1 MFKLLK
7 YTTKKERCF
16 AVIALIF
23 VILGVWLDLKLPD
36 YMREITQL
44 VQTQGSQLGDVLN
57 AGGKMIICSLL
68 SAGTT
73 IVVGYTVAHVAA
85 GLAKTLRNKVYS
97 KTIDFGKEEISKFS
111 NASLITRTTNDVM
124 QIQMFIAMGLQAIAR
139 APIMAAWAAF
149 KIAGKS
155 WQWTT
160 ATVVAVIILIM
171 VMITISCLVIPR
183 FKIMQKLTDNLNKTS
198 RENIVGIR
206 VVHAYNAE
214 MYQQNKFEQA
224 NNELTRTQLF
234 TTRSM
239 SFLFPTVGMIMS
251 GLTLAIYTIG
261 VLIINDASVP
271 ARLPLFSDMVVFSS
285 YAMQIIMS
293 FMMITVAFFIGP
305 RAFVAAG
312 RINEVLD
319 TNIAIVSGKKTKVDD
334 AMAGTVEFK
343 NVTFKY
349 PDAEHAVLRNIS
361 FIAKK
366 GETVAIIGSTGS
378 GKSSLV
384 QLIPRLFDCTSGQI
398 LLDGNNICELDEHF
412 LRKIVGYIPQKPFL
426 FKGTI
431 KSNIIYGEVGQVDE
445 SRIEKALMISQASDF
460 VKSLDLG
467 LNSEV
472 AQSGSNLSGGQRQR
486 ISIARAIYKNPEII
500 IFDDSFSALDYKTD
514 SAVREALTKE
524 LGGTTRIIVAQR
536 IGTIMDADQILVI
549 DDGHV
554 VGHGKHSELLKTCKV
569 YREIAESQLSEE
581 ELKNAR

>member
-1 MFKLLK
+1 MYKLLK
-7 YTTKKERCF
+7 YTTKKERF
-16 AVIALIF
+16 YAVIALVF
-23 VILGVWLDLKLPD
+23 VIFGVWLDLKLPD

-57 AGGKMIICSLL
+57 AGGKMIICALL

-73 IVVGYTVAHVAA
+73 IVVGYTVAKVAA
-85 GLAKTLRNKVYS
+85 GFAKTLRKKVYC

-149 KIAGKS
+149 KIAGKN
-155 WQWTT
+155 WQWTI
-160 ATVVAVIILIM
+160 ATVVSVIILIM
-171 VMITISCLVIPR
+171 VMTTISCLVIPR
-183 FKIMQKLTDNLNKTS
+183 FKVMQKLTDNLNKTS

-214 MYQQNKFEQA
+214 TYQQNKFKLA
-224 NNELTRTQLF
+224 NNELTNTQLF

-239 SFLFPTVGMIMS
+239 SFLFPTVGLIMS

-261 VLIINDASVP
+261 VLIITDAAVP

-319 TNIAIVSGKKTKVDD
+319 TKIAIVPGKKTTVDY
-334 AMAGTVEFK
+334 AKTGTVEFK

-361 FIAKK
+361 FSAKK
-366 GETVAIIGSTGS
+366 GETIAIIGSTGS

-384 QLIPRLFDCTSGQI
+384 QLIPRLFDCTSGEI
-398 LLDGNNICELDEHF
+398 LVDGENVCELDEHF

-431 KSNIIYGEVGQVDE
+431 KSNITYGEDE
-445 SRIEKALMISQASDF
+445 QPDDLKIEKALMISQANDF
-460 VKSLDLG
+460 VKGLDKG
-467 LNSEV
+467 LNSVV

-486 ISIARAIYKNPEII
+486 ISIARAIYKSPEIF

-514 SAVREALTKE
+514 SAVREALSRELVSATK
-524 LGGTTRIIVAQR
+524 IIVAQR

-549 DDGHV
+549 DDGHI

>member
-73 IVVGYTVAHVAA
+73 IVVGYTVAQVAA
-85 GLAKTLRNKVYS
+85 GFAKTLRNKVYS

-111 NASLITRTTNDVM
+111 NASLITRTTNDVI

-171 VMITISCLVIPR
+171 VMVTISCLVIPR

-319 TNIAIVSGKKTKVDD
+319 TNIAIVSGKKTKVDE
-334 AMAGTVEFK
+334 AMAGTVEFR

-398 LLDGNNICELDEHF
+398 LLDGNNVCELDEHF

-431 KSNIIYGEVGQVDE
+431 KSNIMYGEVGQVDE

>member
-1 MFKLLK
+1 MFKLFK

-85 GLAKTLRNKVYS
+85 GFAKTLRNKVYS

-214 MYQQNKFEQA
+214 MYQHNKFEQA

-384 QLIPRLFDCTSGQI
+384 QLIPRLFDCTSGEI
-398 LLDGNNICELDEHF
+398 LLDGNNVCELDEHF

-467 LNSEV
+467 LNSKV

-524 LGGTTRIIVAQR
+524 LGDTTRIIVAQR
-536 IGTIMDADQILVI
+536 IGTIIDADQILVI

>member
-7 YTTKKERCF
+7 YTTRKERCF

-44 VQTQGSQLGDVLN
+44 VQTQGSQLRDVLN

-73 IVVGYTVAHVAA
+73 IVVGYTVAQVAA
-85 GLAKTLRNKVYS
+85 GFAKTLRNKVYC

-319 TNIAIVSGKKTKVDD
+319 TNIAIVSGKKTTVDD

-366 GETVAIIGSTGS
+366 GESVAIIGSTGS

-398 LLDGNNICELDEHF
+398 LVDGNNVCELDEHF

-467 LNSEV
+467 LNSKV

-486 ISIARAIYKNPEII
+486 ISIARAIYKNPEIL

-549 DDGHV
+549 DDGHI

>member
-36 YMREITQL
+36 YMREITHL

-85 GLAKTLRNKVYS
+85 GFAKTLRNKVYS

-171 VMITISCLVIPR
+171 VMVIISCLVIPR

-214 MYQQNKFEQA
+214 VYQQNKFEQA

-285 YAMQIIMS
+285 YSMQIIMS

-361 FIAKK
+361 FVAKK

-398 LLDGNNICELDEHF
+398 LVDGNNVCELDEHF

-445 SRIEKALMISQASDF
+445 SRIEKALMISQVSDF

>member
-85 GLAKTLRNKVYS
+85 GFAKTLRNKVYS

-149 KIAGKS
+149 KISGKS

-171 VMITISCLVIPR
+171 VMVIISCLVIPR

-334 AMAGTVEFK
+334 VMAGTVE
-343 NVTFKY
+343 Y

-361 FIAKK
+361 FVAKK

-398 LLDGNNICELDEHF
+398 LVDGNNVCELDEHF

-431 KSNIIYGEVGQVDE
+431 KSNIMYGEVGQVDE

-472 AQSGSNLSGGQRQR
+472 AQSGSSLSGGQRQR

>member
-85 GLAKTLRNKVYS
+85 GFAKTLRNKVYS

-171 VMITISCLVIPR
+171 VMVTISCLVIPR

-239 SFLFPTVGMIMS
+239 SFPFPTVGMIMS

>member
-85 GLAKTLRNKVYS
+85 GFAKTLRNKVYS

-398 LLDGNNICELDEHF
+398 LVDGNNICELDEHF

>member
-85 GLAKTLRNKVYS
+85 GFAKTLRNKVYS

-171 VMITISCLVIPR
+171 VMIIISCLVIPR

-319 TNIAIVSGKKTKVDD
+319 TKIAIVSGKKTKVDD

-398 LLDGNNICELDEHF
+398 LLDGNNVCELDEHF

-445 SRIEKALMISQASDF
+445 SRIEKALIISQASDF

-467 LNSEV
+467 LNSRV

-524 LGGTTRIIVAQR
+524 LAGTTRIIVAQR

>member
-85 GLAKTLRNKVYS
+85 GFAKTLRNKVYS

-398 LLDGNNICELDEHF
+398 LLDGNNVFELDEHF

-467 LNSEV
+467 LNSKV

-524 LGGTTRIIVAQR
+524 LAGTTRIIVAQR

-554 VGHGKHSELLKTCKV
+554 VGRGKHSELLKTCNV

>member
-36 YMREITQL
+36 YIREITQL

-85 GLAKTLRNKVYS
+85 GFAKTLRNKVYS

-139 APIMAAWAAF
+139 APIMATWAAF

-171 VMITISCLVIPR
+171 VMVAISCLVIPR

-398 LLDGNNICELDEHF
+398 LVDGNNICELDEHF

>member
-85 GLAKTLRNKVYS
+85 GFAKTLRNKVYS

-155 WQWTT
+155 WQWTS

-171 VMITISCLVIPR
+171 VMVTISCLVIPR

-305 RAFVAAG
+305 RAFVAAE

-319 TNIAIVSGKKTKVDD
+319 TKIAIVSGKKTKVDD

-398 LLDGNNICELDEHF
+398 LLDGNNVCELDEHF

-467 LNSEV
+467 LNSKV

-524 LGGTTRIIVAQR
+524 LAGTTRIIVAQR

-554 VGHGKHSELLKTCKV
+554 VGHGKHSELLKTCNV

>member
-73 IVVGYTVAHVAA
+73 IVVGYTVAQVAA
-85 GLAKTLRNKVYS
+85 GFAKTLRNKVYS

-171 VMITISCLVIPR
+171 VMIIISCLVIPR

-214 MYQQNKFEQA
+214 MYQHKKFEQA

-319 TNIAIVSGKKTKVDD
+319 TNIAVVSGKKTKVDD

-398 LLDGNNICELDEHF
+398 LVDGNNVCELDEHF

-467 LNSEV
+467 LNSKV

>member
-7 YTTKKERCF
+7 YTTRKERCF

-44 VQTQGSQLGDVLN
+44 VQTQGSQLRDVLN

-73 IVVGYTVAHVAA
+73 IVVGYAVAQVAA
-85 GLAKTLRNKVYS
+85 GFAKTLRNKVYC

-319 TNIAIVSGKKTKVDD
+319 TNIAIVTGKKTTVDD

-398 LLDGNNICELDEHF
+398 LVDGNNVCELDEHF

-445 SRIEKALMISQASDF
+445 SRIEKALVISQASDF

-467 LNSEV
+467 LNSKV

-486 ISIARAIYKNPEII
+486 ISIARAIYKNPEIL

-514 SAVREALTKE
+514 SAVRETLTKE

-549 DDGHV
+549 DDGHI

>member
-85 GLAKTLRNKVYS
+85 GFAKTLRNKVYS

-398 LLDGNNICELDEHF
+398 LLDGNNVCELDEHF

-467 LNSEV
+467 LNSKV

-524 LGGTTRIIVAQR
+524 LAGTTRIIVAQR

-554 VGHGKHSELLKTCKV
+554 VGHGKHSELLKTCNV

>member
-85 GLAKTLRNKVYS
+85 GFAKTLRNKVYS

-124 QIQMFIAMGLQAIAR
+124 QIQMFNAMGLQAIAR

-398 LLDGNNICELDEHF
+398 LVDGNNICELDEHF

>member
-23 VILGVWLDLKLPD
+23 VILGVWLDLQLPD

-73 IVVGYTVAHVAA
+73 IVVGYTVAQVAA
-85 GLAKTLRNKVYS
+85 GFAKTLRNKVYS

-171 VMITISCLVIPR
+171 VMIIISCLVIPR

-319 TNIAIVSGKKTKVDD
+319 TNIAVVSGKKTKVDD

-361 FIAKK
+361 FIANK

-398 LLDGNNICELDEHF
+398 LVDGNNVCELDEHF

-554 VGHGKHSELLKTCKV
+554 VGYGKHSELLKTCKV

>member
-16 AVIALIF
+16 AVIALTF

-57 AGGKMIICSLL
+57 AGGKMIFCSLL

-73 IVVGYTVAHVAA
+73 IVVGYTVAQVAA
-85 GLAKTLRNKVYS
+85 GFAKTLRNKVYS

-171 VMITISCLVIPR
+171 VMVIISCLVIPR

-214 MYQQNKFEQA
+214 MYQQTKFEQA

-334 AMAGTVEFK
+334 VMAGTVEFK

-361 FIAKK
+361 FVAKK

-398 LLDGNNICELDEHF
+398 LVDGNNVCELDEHF

>member
-73 IVVGYTVAHVAA
+73 IVVGYTVAQVAA
-85 GLAKTLRNKVYS
+85 GFAKTLRNKVYS

-139 APIMAAWAAF
+139 APIMAVWAAF

-319 TNIAIVSGKKTKVDD
+319 TNIAIVSGKKTKVDE
-334 AMAGTVEFK
+334 AMAGTVEFR

-398 LLDGNNICELDEHF
+398 LLDGNNVCELDEHF

-431 KSNIIYGEVGQVDE
+431 KSNIMYGEVGQVDE

>member
-36 YMREITQL
+36 YMREVTQL

-73 IVVGYTVAHVAA
+73 IVVGYTVAQVAA
-85 GLAKTLRNKVYS
+85 GFAKTLRNKVYS

-171 VMITISCLVIPR
+171 VMVTISCLVIPR

-319 TNIAIVSGKKTKVDD
+319 TNIAIVSGKKTKVDE
-334 AMAGTVEFK
+334 AMASTVEFR

-398 LLDGNNICELDEHF
+398 LIDGNNICELDEHF

-431 KSNIIYGEVGQVDE
+431 RSNIIYGEVGQVDE

>member
-85 GLAKTLRNKVYS
+85 GFAKTLRNKVYS

-183 FKIMQKLTDNLNKTS
+183 FKIMQKLTDNLNKIS

-398 LLDGNNICELDEHF
+398 LLDGNNVCELDEHF

-467 LNSEV
+467 LNSKV

-524 LGGTTRIIVAQR
+524 LAGTTRIIVAQR

-554 VGHGKHSELLKTCKV
+554 VGHGKHSELLKTCNV

>member
-85 GLAKTLRNKVYS
+85 GFAKTLRNKVYS

-214 MYQQNKFEQA
+214 IYQQNKFEQA

-319 TNIAIVSGKKTKVDD
+319 TNIAIVSGKKTNVDD

-431 KSNIIYGEVGQVDE
+431 KSNIMYGEVGQVDE

-524 LGGTTRIIVAQR
+524 LGGTTKIIVAQR

>member
-73 IVVGYTVAHVAA
+73 IVVGYTVAQVAA
-85 GLAKTLRNKVYS
+85 GFAKTLRNKVYS

-171 VMITISCLVIPR
+171 VMIIISCLVIPR

-319 TNIAIVSGKKTKVDD
+319 TNIAVVSGKKTKVDD

-361 FIAKK
+361 FIANK

-398 LLDGNNICELDEHF
+398 LVDGNNVCELDEHF

-554 VGHGKHSELLKTCKV
+554 VGYGKHSELLKTCKV

>member
-85 GLAKTLRNKVYS
+85 GFAKTLRNKVYS

-171 VMITISCLVIPR
+171 VMVIISCLVIPR

-361 FIAKK
+361 FVAKK

-398 LLDGNNICELDEHF
+398 LVDGNNVCELDEHF

>member
-85 GLAKTLRNKVYS
+85 GFAKTLRNKVYS

-171 VMITISCLVIPR
+171 VMVIISCLVIPR

-398 LLDGNNICELDEHF
+398 LVDGNNICELDEHF

>member
-1 MFKLLK
+1 
-7 YTTKKERCF
+7 
-16 AVIALIF
+16 
-23 VILGVWLDLKLPD
+23 
-36 YMREITQL
+36 
-44 VQTQGSQLGDVLN
+44 
-57 AGGKMIICSLL
+57 
-68 SAGTT
+68 
-73 IVVGYTVAHVAA
+73 
-85 GLAKTLRNKVYS
+85 
-97 KTIDFGKEEISKFS
+97 
-111 NASLITRTTNDVM
+111 M

-139 APIMAAWAAF
+139 APIMVAWAAF

-214 MYQQNKFEQA
+214 IYQQNKFEQA

-398 LLDGNNICELDEHF
+398 LVDGNNICELDEHF

-472 AQSGSNLSGGQRQR
+472 AQSVCQSNL
-486 ISIARAIYKNPEII
+486 
-500 IFDDSFSALDYKTD
+500 
-514 SAVREALTKE
+514 
-524 LGGTTRIIVAQR
+524 
-536 IGTIMDADQILVI
+536 
-549 DDGHV
+549 
-554 VGHGKHSELLKTCKV
+554 LL
-569 YREIAESQLSEE
+569 RLE
-581 ELKNAR
+581 

>member
-73 IVVGYTVAHVAA
+73 IVVGYTVAQVAA
-85 GLAKTLRNKVYS
+85 GFAKTLRNKVYS

-171 VMITISCLVIPR
+171 VMVIISSLVIPR

-334 AMAGTVEFK
+334 VMAGTVEFK

-361 FIAKK
+361 FVAKK

-398 LLDGNNICELDEHF
+398 LVDGNNVCELDEHF

-536 IGTIMDADQILVI
+536 IGTIMDANQILVI

-554 VGHGKHSELLKTCKV
+554 VGRGKHSELLKTCKV

>member
-73 IVVGYTVAHVAA
+73 IVVGYTVAQVAA
-85 GLAKTLRNKVYS
+85 GFAKTLRNKVYS

-139 APIMAAWAAF
+139 APIMAVWAAF

-319 TNIAIVSGKKTKVDD
+319 TNIAIVSGKKTKVDE
-334 AMAGTVEFK
+334 AMAGTVEFR

-398 LLDGNNICELDEHF
+398 LLDGNNVCELDEHF

-431 KSNIIYGEVGQVDE
+431 KSNIMYGEVGQVDE

-472 AQSGSNLSGGQRQR
+472 AQSGSTLSGGQRQR

>member
-73 IVVGYTVAHVAA
+73 IVVGYTVAQVAA
-85 GLAKTLRNKVYS
+85 GFAKTLRNKVYS

-171 VMITISCLVIPR
+171 VMIIISCLVIPR

-319 TNIAIVSGKKTKVDD
+319 TNIAVVSGKKTKVDD

-361 FIAKK
+361 FIANK

-384 QLIPRLFDCTSGQI
+384 QLISRLFDCTSGQI
-398 LLDGNNICELDEHF
+398 LVDGNNVCELDEHF

-554 VGHGKHSELLKTCKV
+554 VGYGKHSELLKTCKV

>member
-7 YTTKKERCF
+7 YTTRKERCF

-44 VQTQGSQLGDVLN
+44 VQTQGSQLRDVLN
-57 AGGKMIICSLL
+57 AGGKMIICSLS

-73 IVVGYTVAHVAA
+73 IVVGYTVAQVAA
-85 GLAKTLRNKVYS
+85 GFAKTLRNKVYC

-319 TNIAIVSGKKTKVDD
+319 TNIAIVSGKKTTVDD

-366 GETVAIIGSTGS
+366 GESVAIIGSTGS

-398 LLDGNNICELDEHF
+398 LVDGNNVCELDEHF

-426 FKGTI
+426 FRGTI

-467 LNSEV
+467 LNSKV

-486 ISIARAIYKNPEII
+486 ISIARAIYKNPEIL

-549 DDGHV
+549 DDGHI
-554 VGHGKHSELLKTCKV
+554 VGHGKHLELLKTCKV

>member
-85 GLAKTLRNKVYS
+85 GFAKTLRNKVYS

-334 AMAGTVEFK
+334 TMAGTVEFK

-398 LLDGNNICELDEHF
+398 LLDGNNVCELDEHF

-467 LNSEV
+467 INSKV

-524 LGGTTRIIVAQR
+524 LGDTTRIIVAQR

>member
-73 IVVGYTVAHVAA
+73 IVVGYTVAQVAA
-85 GLAKTLRNKVYS
+85 GFAKTLRNKVYS

-139 APIMAAWAAF
+139 APIMAAWAAV

-319 TNIAIVSGKKTKVDD
+319 TNIAVVSGKKTKVDD

-398 LLDGNNICELDEHF
+398 LVDGNNVCELDEHF

-467 LNSEV
+467 LNSKV

-524 LGGTTRIIVAQR
+524 LAGTTRIIVAQR

>member
-85 GLAKTLRNKVYS
+85 GFAKTLRNKVYS

-149 KIAGKS
+149 KISGKS

-171 VMITISCLVIPR
+171 VMVIISCLVIPR

-334 AMAGTVEFK
+334 VMAGTVEFK

-361 FIAKK
+361 FVAKK

-398 LLDGNNICELDEHF
+398 LVDGNNVCELDEHF

-431 KSNIIYGEVGQVDE
+431 KSNIMYGEVGQVDE

-472 AQSGSNLSGGQRQR
+472 AQSGSSLSGGQRQR

>member
-73 IVVGYTVAHVAA
+73 IVVGYTVAQVAA
-85 GLAKTLRNKVYS
+85 GFAKTLRNKVYS

-171 VMITISCLVIPR
+171 VMVIISCLVIPR

-486 ISIARAIYKNPEII
+486 ISIARAIYKKPEII

-524 LGGTTRIIVAQR
+524 LAGSTRIIVAQR

>member
-73 IVVGYTVAHVAA
+73 IVVGYTVAQVAA
-85 GLAKTLRNKVYS
+85 GFAKTLRNKVYS

-171 VMITISCLVIPR
+171 VMVAISCLVIPR

-319 TNIAIVSGKKTKVDD
+319 TNIAIISGKKTKVDD

-398 LLDGNNICELDEHF
+398 LLDGNNVCELDEHF

-467 LNSEV
+467 LNSKV

>member
-85 GLAKTLRNKVYS
+85 GFAKTLRNKVYS

-171 VMITISCLVIPR
+171 VMIIISCLVIPR

-261 VLIINDASVP
+261 VLIINDGSVP

-398 LLDGNNICELDEHF
+398 LLDGNNVCELDEHF

-467 LNSEV
+467 LNSKV

-524 LGGTTRIIVAQR
+524 LAGTTRIIVAQR

>member
-73 IVVGYTVAHVAA
+73 IVVGYTVAQVAA
-85 GLAKTLRNKVYS
+85 GFAKTLRNKVYS

-171 VMITISCLVIPR
+171 VMVIISCLVIPR

-334 AMAGTVEFK
+334 VMAGTVEFK

-361 FIAKK
+361 FVAKK

-398 LLDGNNICELDEHF
+398 LVDGNNVCELDEHF